1 MSLLDLIYPKYC
13 VYCRKLGS
21 YLCPNCFIRLSFD
34 VKKMC
39 LSCNRAS
46 FDGLTHPRCLKK
58 YTIDG
63 SFSAISYGA
72 VAKKLLYQ
80 FKYKPY
86 LSDLTKF
93 LITLMEESIIQNEE
107 FHKVLS
113 RDPIIAFV
121 PLHGSKLKERG
132 YNQVELLAEGLG
144 KKLALQVQNVLVRT
158 RQTKPQ
164 FGLKKKERED
174 NVSDAFAIR
183 DKGQEIRDKT
193 IFLVDDVLTTGSTLL
208 ECANILKR
216 GGAKQVF
223 GVTLA
228 ID

>member
-1 MSLLDLIYPKYC
+1 
-13 VYCRKLGS
+13 
-21 YLCPNCFIRLSFD
+21 
-34 VKKMC
+34 
-39 LSCNRAS
+39 
-46 FDGLTHPRCLKK
+46 
-58 YTIDG
+58 
-63 SFSAISYGA
+63 
-72 VAKKLLYQ
+72 
-80 FKYKPY
+80 
-86 LSDLTKF
+86 
-93 LITLMEESIIQNEE
+93 MEESIIQNEE